1 MRGLW
6 LRARVELWSTD
17 KATWVP
23 MLSTAYGSPC
33 CPEAMMQWGRGLE
46 KPGFE
51 LSLPGLKSGGALTTW
66 PSKSWASD
74 LTSLSCFCKLRAI
87 MVPVLGF
94 EER

>member
-6 LRARVELWSTD
+6 LRGRVELWSTD

-23 MLSTAYGSPC
+23 MLYTAYGSPR
-33 CPEAMMQWGRGLE
+33 CPEAMQWGPGLE

-51 LSLPGLKSGGALTTW
+51 LSLPGLKSGGARINW
-66 PSKSWASD
+66 PSKSWKSD
-74 LTSLSCFCKLRAI
+74 LTSLNCFRKLRVI